1 MSIRKTAAT
10 AAAAMILAVATAG
23 MAFAADFTGK
33 WKTTDTAGKA
43 FEITL
48 MKDGSAQSTQG
59 KGYKGKWTEEGD
71 AAVIKWDTG
80 WTTKI
85 AKSGEGYMKTA
96 YEKGASMDGKP
107 TNEAKAE
114 KAE

>member
-1 MSIRKTAAT
+1 MTFRKAT
-10 AAAAMILAVATAG
+10 LAVAACAFLFAAP
-23 MAFAADFTGK
+23 AFAAEGFTGK
-33 WKTTDTAGKA
+33 WKTKDTEGKA

-48 MKDGSAQSTQG
+48 MKDGSAKSTQG
-59 KGYKGKWTEEGD
+59 KGYEGKWTEEGG

-85 AKSGEGYMKTA
+85 AKEGDGYMKTA
-96 YEKGASMDGKP
+96 FEKGKSTDDKP
-107 TNEAKAE
+107 ANSSKAE